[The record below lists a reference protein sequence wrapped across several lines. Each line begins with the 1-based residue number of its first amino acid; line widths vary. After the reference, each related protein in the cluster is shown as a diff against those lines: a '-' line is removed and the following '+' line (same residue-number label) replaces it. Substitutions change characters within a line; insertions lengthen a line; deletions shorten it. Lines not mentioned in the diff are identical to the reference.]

1 MEFVNDHDQ
10 ARWRID
16 HITDIGSM
24 DSGGQLFTACQFGFQ
39 RTQRAY
45 GMRQIQI
52 AYAAHG
58 MRQPFEF
65 AERGTAFEIQKHEI
79 QMLRPVHRGERQTP
93 ALQQHGFA
101 GTSGAGHQSMRP
113 LTVQIEP
120 QRLASGHADRHR
132 KVKGF
137 KPMAHNGAPWQ
148 ACEVQQRF
156 YRLRR
161 RMTEVCGAVIGVVRD
176 TDIDRC
182 LLRGG
187 SLLRTRRRGERQQQ
201 GHETGEYA
209 WRDHGGEQPLPVQQ
223 QYDHHQCLRDHRAR
237 RGKHGQA
244 GAQWRRAQ
252 TVLRPGYGGC
262 RMGGMS
268 LRIVLL

>member
-1 MEFVNDHDQ
+1 
-10 ARWRID
+10 
-16 HITDIGSM
+16 M

-65 AERGTAFEIQKHEI
+65 AERGTAFEIQEHEI

-93 ALQQHGFA
+93 ALQQHGFS

-113 LTVQIEP
+113 LTVQIEH

-137 KPMAHNGAPWQ
+137 KPAAHNGAPWQ

-161 RMTEVCGAVIGVVRD
+161 RMTEVCGAVIGMICGFVGAVMAANSHCPCNSSMTIINACAIIGHAAANMVRRARNGGAPKRCFARD
-176 TDIDRC
+176 TADAVWTECRFESFCCDVMLPAWGNACRK
-182 LLRGG
+182 RKPN
-187 SLLRTRRRGERQQQ
+187 Q
-201 GHETGEYA
+201 GM
-209 WRDHGGEQPLPVQQ
+209 WF
-223 QYDHHQCLRDHRAR
+223 
-237 RGKHGQA
+237 
-244 GAQWRRAQ
+244 
-252 TVLRPGYGGC
+252 
-262 RMGGMS
+262 
-268 LRIVLL
+268 

>member
-16 HITDIGSM
+16 HIADIGST
-24 DSGGQLFTACQFGFQ
+24 DSGGQLLTACQFGFQ

-65 AERGTAFEIQKHEI
+65 AERGTAFEVQKHEI
-79 QMLRPVHRGERQTP
+79 QMFGPVHRGERQTP

-101 GTSGAGHQSMRP
+101 GTGGAGHQGMWS
-113 LTVQIEP
+113 LTVQVER
-120 QRLASGHADRHR
+120 QRLASGHANRHR
-132 KVKGF
+132 KVKGL
-137 KPMAHNGAPWQ
+137 KPVAHNGAPWQ

-209 WRDHGGEQPLPVQQ
+209 WRDHGGE
-223 QYDHHQCLRDHRAR
+223 
-237 RGKHGQA
+237 
-244 GAQWRRAQ
+244 
-252 TVLRPGYGGC
+252 
-262 RMGGMS
+262 
-268 LRIVLL
+268 